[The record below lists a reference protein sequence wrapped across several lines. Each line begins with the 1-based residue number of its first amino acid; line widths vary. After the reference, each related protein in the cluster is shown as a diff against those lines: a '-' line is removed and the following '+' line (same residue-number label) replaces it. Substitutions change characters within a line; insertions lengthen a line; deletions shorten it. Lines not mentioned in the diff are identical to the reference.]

1 MLLGLGL
8 LTAGN
13 ADDQIQ
19 QVVRGLVD
27 GLLSI
32 RDDTGVEVDP
42 AGLLLGQRGVGGD
55 LQGGG
60 RGRERRAAAGGE
72 EDEVR
77 AALEKACADEEIG
90 LVLITDKLVAKC
102 ADTVF
107 AYKLGRKRP
116 LIVEMPDRHSDS
128 NPGDSIRRYISEVV
142 GVKI

>member
-1 MLLGLGL
+1 MKYFLISDNVDTL
-8 LTAGN
+8 AGMRL
-13 ADDQIQ
+13 
-19 QVVRGLVD
+19 VGVRG
-27 GLLSI
+27 
-32 RDDTGVEVDP
+32 GVVH
-42 AGLLLGQRGVGGD
+42 
-55 LQGGG
+55 
-60 RGRERRAAAGGE
+60 E

-77 AALEKACADEEIG
+77 AALEKACADEEVG

-107 AYKLGRKRP
+107 AYKLGRRRP

>member
-1 MLLGLGL
+1 MKYFLISDNVDTL
-8 LTAGN
+8 AGMRL
-13 ADDQIQ
+13 
-19 QVVRGLVD
+19 VGVRGV
-27 GLLSI
+27 
-32 RDDTGVEVDP
+32 VVH
-42 AGLLLGQRGVGGD
+42 
-55 LQGGG
+55 
-60 RGRERRAAAGGE
+60 E

-77 AALEKACADEEIG
+77 AALEKACEEIG

>member
-1 MLLGLGL
+1 MKYFLISDNVDTL
-8 LTAGN
+8 AGMRL
-13 ADDQIQ
+13 
-19 QVVRGLVD
+19 VGVRGVVVHEED
-27 GLLSI
+27 
-32 RDDTGVEVDP
+32 EV
-42 AGLLLGQRGVGGD
+42 RGVVVH
-55 LQGGG
+55 
-60 RGRERRAAAGGE
+60 E

-77 AALEKACADEEIG
+77 AALEKACADEEVG